1 MELTARMA
9 KPVLY
14 SCLLFSFCLL
24 SFLSFCEA
32 ADRQGEILHKLLMS
46 GRSEKSRISSSR
58 SWAAGLHGSNPST
71 YSPVCIEPQDGKM
84 EADEIDALPGQPDGV
99 DFDQYAG
106 YVTVDQKDGRALFY
120 YFVESPRN
128 SSSNNPLILWLN
140 GGPGCSPL
148 GYGAMSELGPFR
160 VNSDGQTLFR
170 NDFAWNNVANVIFL
184 ESPAGVGFSF
194 SNTSSDYDN
203 TGDTTTAIDT
213 YTFLV
218 NCLERFPQYKS
229 RDFFIAGESYAGHY
243 VPQLAS
249 TILYNNENTNQTVIN
264 LKGIAVGNGLLDKAI
279 TLRGIYDNFWTHAL
293 NSDETYKGIHKYCDF
308 ANDTASE
315 KCFDFTGQA
324 DDEIG
329 DIDIYNI
336 YAPICLDSSLKNG
349 SHGSVHD
356 FDPCT
361 DYYVENYLNIPEV
374 QKALHANQTE
384 WTHCSGDKDGRVP
397 VAATRFSLNVL
408 KLGVKKGWHAWYS
421 EKEVG
426 GYVVEYEGGLALV
439 TVRGAGHL
447 VPSNQPQ
454 RALTFLSSFLQG
466 TLPPSTP

>member
-1 MELTARMA
+1 
-9 KPVLY
+9 
-14 SCLLFSFCLL
+14 
-24 SFLSFCEA
+24 
-32 ADRQGEILHKLLMS
+32 
-46 GRSEKSRISSSR
+46 
-58 SWAAGLHGSNPST
+58 GLHGSNPST
-71 YSPVCIEPQDGKM
+71 YSP
-84 EADEIDALPGQPDGV
+84 IDALPGQPDGV

-106 YVTVDQKDGRALFY
+106 YVTVDQKAGRALFY
-120 YFVESPRN
+120 YLVESPPN
-128 SSSNNPLILWLN
+128 SSSNNPLILSLN
-140 GGPGCSPL
+140 GGPGCSSL

-170 NDFAWNNVANVIFL
+170 NDFVWNNVANVIFL
-184 ESPAGVGFSF
+184 ESPAGVGFSY

-203 TGDTTTAIDT
+203 AGDTTTAIDT

-218 NCLERFPQYKS
+218 NWLERFTQYKS
-229 RDFFIAGESYAGHY
+229 RAFFIAGESYAGHY

-264 LKGIAVGNGLLDKAI
+264 LKGIAVGNGLLDEAI

-308 ANDTASE
+308 ANDTVSE

-336 YAPICLDSSLKNG
+336 YAAICLDSSLKNG
-349 SHGSVHD
+349 SHGS
-356 FDPCT
+356 
-361 DYYVENYLNIPEV
+361 NYLNIPEV
-374 QKALHANQTE
+374 QNALHANQTE
-384 WTHCSGDKDGRVP
+384 WTHCRDYAWTERPPTILPILKNIIQMKILAYNGDKDGRVP
-397 VAATRFSLNVL
+397 VAATRYSLNVL
-408 KLGVKKGWHAWYS
+408 KLGVKKGWHAWYR
-421 EKEVG
+421 
-426 GYVVEYEGGLALV
+426 GLALV

-447 VPSNQPQ
+447 VPSNQLQ
-454 RALTFLSSFLQG
+454 RALTFISSFLQG

>member
-1 MELTARMA
+1 
-9 KPVLY
+9 
-14 SCLLFSFCLL
+14 
-24 SFLSFCEA
+24 
-32 ADRQGEILHKLLMS
+32 
-46 GRSEKSRISSSR
+46 
-58 SWAAGLHGSNPST
+58 GLHGSNPST

-106 YVTVDQKDGRALFY
+106 YVTVDQKAGRALFY

-128 SSSNNPLILWLN
+128 SLSNNPLILWFN
-140 GGPGCSPL
+140 GGPGCSSL

-184 ESPAGVGFSF
+184 ESPAGVCFSF
-194 SNTSSDYDN
+194 SNTSSNTSSDYDN
-203 TGDTTTAIDT
+203 AGDTTTAIDT

-218 NCLERFPQYKS
+218 NWLERFPQYKS

-264 LKGIAVGNGLLDKAI
+264 LKGIAFGVCYFRGYFGVANIQISFPFISVSRGSSSRGFVGSRSIIGVF
-279 TLRGIYDNFWTHAL
+279 G
-293 NSDETYKGIHKYCDF
+293 YK
-308 ANDTASE
+308 

-384 WTHCSGDKDGRVP
+384 WTHCRDYAWTDRPPTILPILKNIIQSGVSVWIYRQDGRVP

-454 RALTFLSSFLQG
+454 RALTFISSFLQG

>member
-1 MELTARMA
+1 MA

-106 YVTVDQKDGRALFY
+106 YVTVDQKAGRALFY

-128 SSSNNPLILWLN
+128 SLSNNPLILGLN
-140 GGPGCSPL
+140 GGPGCSSL

-184 ESPAGVGFSF
+184 ESPAGVCFSF
-194 SNTSSDYDN
+194 SNTSSNTSSDYDN
-203 TGDTTTAIDT
+203 AGDTTTAIDT

-218 NCLERFPQYKS
+218 NWLERFPQYKS

-264 LKGIAVGNGLLDKAI
+264 LKGIAIRSFRIKTYADFSVKILVVHVN
-279 TLRGIYDNFWTHAL
+279 AL
-293 NSDETYKGIHKYCDF
+293 VF
-308 ANDTASE
+308 R

-361 DYYVENYLNIPEV
+361 DYYVEKIFQRYKRPSTQIRLNGPIAEIMHG
-374 QKALHANQTE
+374 QI
-384 WTHCSGDKDGRVP
+384 
-397 VAATRFSLNVL
+397 
-408 KLGVKKGWHAWYS
+408 
-421 EKEVG
+421 
-426 GYVVEYEGGLALV
+426 
-439 TVRGAGHL
+439 GHL
-447 VPSNQPQ
+447 
-454 RALTFLSSFLQG
+454 LFYLF
-466 TLPPSTP
+466 